1 MKLEPLTSVEVKAIE
16 IPRRVPVPAFADPNK
31 FSNRVFGAFCRINP
45 ALPCMQDEV
54 FLKRAFEVI
63 AASGFRNLPLES
75 RHLKL
80 SVFVEQ
86 DAEIKKWRDWYVE
99 EKVRIAAWKKD
110 NKEELD
116 KQKEEFKAKYGCA
129 IVNGVKEPL
138 QSYAVEPEGFFFG
151 RGDSPLSGYWKF
163 ENTAADVRLNTNSE
177 NLPAVIYAGEDGEA
191 LVTSGFAWNVE
202 WDPESHFAAQYN
214 INIGIPNPD
223 GTIKTKKAEKYKMIQ
238 FGATSSVKKEGQT
251 KKYAA
256 ASDLGKSYET
266 IIENVK
272 KEFQKARSSDKIAD
286 LSTAIAVFMLFEKGI
301 RIGSAKPTV
310 NGTKGLLSLEW
321 GKDVKRDGNKIK
333 FNFYGK
339 DSVKDTSSIE
349 TEYADVIEKGWSKY
363 TKLLTD
369 KASIKE
375 YISKLAPS
383 VSDVFSPKLCRT
395 AVAAS
400 VMLKALDEVVDKYK
414 LTKESPEALKKLAFD
429 EANMAV
435 ARRLNHQ
442 RGVNKVA
449 EAKRNEANKLKE
461 ESLKE
466 RAAKLKISN
475 EKKQEKIKALRAAK
489 KDGWKDKVK
498 KLQEQMAKA
507 DERLTQSKRNLKF
520 KEENG
525 NITASTSKAAYID
538 PSIVADFCTKV
549 DLKLEKVY
557 TKKQIEQFSQFF
569 GEEE

>member
-1 MKLEPLTSVEVKAIE
+1 MKLKSLKSVELKAVE
-16 IPRRVPVPAFADPNK
+16 IPKRITVPDFADSNK
-31 FSNRVFGAFCRINP
+31 FSDRVFGAFCRINP
-45 ALPCMQDEV
+45 DLPCMQDET
-54 FLKRAFEVI
+54 FLKRVFTVLK
-63 AASGFRNLPLES
+63 AAGGDDYLEKAKQC
-75 RHLKL
+75 KL
-80 SVFVEQ
+80 SELVSK
-86 DAEIKKWRDWYVE
+86 DPEIKKWRQWYAT
-99 EKVRIAAWKKD
+99 EKLRLAEWRKA
-110 NKEELD
+110 NKEEIA
-116 KQKEEFKAKYGCA
+116 KRKAEFKDKYGYA
-129 IVNGVKEPL
+129 IVDGVEEPL

-151 RGDSPLSGYWKF
+151 RGDSPISGYWKF
-163 ENTAADVRLNTNSE
+163 ENTAADLRINSNSK
-177 NLPAVIYAGEDGEA
+177 NLPVVIYTGEDEEK
-191 LVTSGFAWNVE
+191 LITDNFPWKVT
-202 WDPESHFAAQYN
+202 WDPDSHFAAQYD
-214 INIGIPNPD
+214 IKIGIPNSD
-223 GTIKTKKAEKYKMIQ
+223 GTIKTIKAEKYKMIQ
-238 FGATSSVKKEGQT
+238 FGATSSVKKEGQS

-256 ASDLGKSYET
+256 ASELGKSYEK

-272 KEFQKARSSDKIAD
+272 KEFQKARSSNKIAD

-363 TKLLTD
+363 TKLFTD

-375 YISKLAPS
+375 YIGKLAPS

-461 ESLKE
+461 EAIKARVIKVKE
-466 RAAKLKISN
+466 MNA
-475 EKKQEKIKALRAAK
+475 KKQERIKALKAAK
-489 KDGWKDKVK
+489 KDGWKEKVAK
-498 KLQEQMAKA
+498 IQEQMLKA
-507 DERLTQSKRNLKF
+507 DERLAQSKRNLKF

-538 PSIVADFCTKV
+538 PSIVADFCTRV

-557 TKKQIEQFSQFF
+557 TKSQIEQFSQFF
-569 GEEE
+569 GED